1 MGKRKIGEIYN
12 KPIVIGDKNLVTS
25 HEIHKSELCGGT
37 NQDTPSVS
45 EEQVIKYYKIN
56 VNYNGVNY
64 SNKWRELLMSF
75 VERVEHVSNND
86 AFIRTCLYSG
96 SISSNYGNTFY
107 GIVTGSGGN
116 LIPLYVSDAW
126 YTKDSYSELSMY
138 TLPFFLQNNTIDG
151 IPNLV
156 DCITEVSQKEFF
168 NCAIY

>member
-1 MGKRKIGEIYN
+1 MGKIKIGEIYN
-12 KPIVIGDKNLVTS
+12 KPIVIGDKNLVTRN
-25 HEIHKSELCGGT
+25 EIHESELSGGT

-45 EEQVIKYYKIN
+45 DEQVIKYYKIN

-64 SNKWRELLMSF
+64 SDKWRELLVPF
-75 VERVEHVSNND
+75 VARAENIGGYD
-86 AFIRTCLYSG
+86 ASIRTCLYSG
-96 SISSNYGNTFY
+96 SISSNYGNNFH

-126 YTKDSYSELSMY
+126 HTKDSYSELSVD

-168 NCAIY
+168 NCAKY